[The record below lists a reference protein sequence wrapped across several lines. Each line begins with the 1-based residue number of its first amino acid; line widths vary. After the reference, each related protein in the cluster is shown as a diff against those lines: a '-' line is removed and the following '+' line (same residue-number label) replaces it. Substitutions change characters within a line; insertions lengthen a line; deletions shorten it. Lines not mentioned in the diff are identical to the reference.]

1 MTTLVDIMNN
11 VFQAMP
17 ENTRFSESDAQKIQ
31 ENSTVLLDLG
41 DGLISGFYNT
51 VFSHTATASVFE
63 DNERPM
69 REKSLTDWWKRT
81 VNGPF
86 SDEYW
91 AWQTYVGLLH
101 IKRGVSNP
109 MMMSMWSWILDYLN
123 KELVQAGLSETET
136 NALVMSFQRL
146 SSTTS
151 SLIGDSVFRF
161 YLEALINATGF
172 KSSLLERMVKNEI
185 DQLLQ
190 DNAQYRLT

>member
-1 MTTLVDIMNN
+1 MTTLVDIMND

-17 ENTRFSESDAQKIQ
+17 ESARFSENDAKKIQ
-31 ENSTVLLDLG
+31 ENSAVLLDLG
-41 DGLISGFYNT
+41 DGLINGFYNT

-86 SDEYW
+86 NDEYW

-123 KELVQAGLSETET
+123 KELAQAGLSETET

-190 DNAQYRLT
+190 DNSQYRLT